1 MMVPGRGSGAEICW
15 VTVVVAAQIHK
26 KRGQTGLRILRAIV
40 MLLLSELRCPW
51 RATAIWRC
59 RPIEKSTQLWRLRSN
74 VGSNASV
81 YPTSNRL
88 SNRLEGRQL
97 GSMRLLRSLYIFMTP
112 RRAHSVVSKLAA
124 PAQLHARP
132 CRICTDHPARSS
144 GSAEKSIRWMFAS
157 EPDSSAHH

>member
-59 RPIEKSTQLWRLRSN
+59 RPIEKSTQLWRLRSERWQQCFCLPD
-74 VGSNASV
+74 VESPFQQA
-81 YPTSNRL
+81 
-88 SNRLEGRQL
+88 GRPAT
-97 GSMRLLRSLYIFMTP
+97 RVH
-112 RRAHSVVSKLAA
+112 AVA
-124 PAQLHARP
+124 P
-132 CRICTDHPARSS
+132 
-144 GSAEKSIRWMFAS
+144 
-157 EPDSSAHH
+157 